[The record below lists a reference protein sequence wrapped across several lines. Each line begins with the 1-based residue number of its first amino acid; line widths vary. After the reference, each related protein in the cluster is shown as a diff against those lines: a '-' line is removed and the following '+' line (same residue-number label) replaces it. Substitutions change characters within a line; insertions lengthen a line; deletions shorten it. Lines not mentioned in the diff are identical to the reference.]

1 MNRTKR
7 GLGLLG
13 IAAVA
18 WLVAFAVSSSH
29 TNNAALSL
37 LGGLAVVVLVVA
49 FFGGF
54 VLLIWGLAT
63 RGNGRRASDPQD

>member
-18 WLVAFAVSSSH
+18 WLVAFAVSASH
-29 TNNAALSL
+29 TYNAALVM
-37 LGGLAVVVLVVA
+37 LGGLAVVVLVAA
-49 FFGGF
+49 FLGGL
-54 VLLIWGLAT
+54 VLVVWGLAT
-63 RGNGRRASDPQD
+63 RGSGRRASDPPD